1 MNIKFLS
8 TLQTEKGIAIALNII
23 PILITKSVLAQS
35 PPSGVTLPPDT
46 PEILERTLPQP
57 PQFPQT
63 PPPQLPS
70 PAPRLEVPPTPSP
83 EIPTPTGDRFLVN
96 KIEVLGS
103 TVLQDEITALTEAFA
118 NREVTFEDLI
128 QLRTDITQLYI
139 NNGYVTSGA
148 FLPVNQDITR
158 GVVTIQVVEGELER
172 IDISGLQRLRSEYVR
187 SRLEIATKPPVNQQR
202 LERALQLLQ
211 IDPLIRQV
219 NAELTAGSTAGRNI
233 LQVSLQEAPPFTAGL
248 TTDNRQSPSIG
259 SLQGSVFATHNNLLG
274 FGDRLSAEYGITE
287 GLDIYD
293 INYTIPVNASNSTLG
308 LRYGNSNSRIIEDP
322 FRDFDIKS
330 DTRTF
335 SVSFRQPISQT
346 PTNEFGLSLVFDLRR
361 SRTFLL
367 DETFSFTEGPDN
379 GESRVS
385 VVRFAQDWVDRG
397 TTRVLAARSQ
407 FSFGIDAFDATI
419 NNTGTDG
426 RFFSWLGQFQW
437 VQQLSPRILLLSRLD
452 VQLTPD
458 SLLSLER
465 FGLGG
470 VDTVRG
476 YRQNEIVAD
485 NAILGSVEVRFPLTS
500 DPNILQI
507 APFIDLGT
515 AWNNRFPDPDP
526 TTLAGLG
533 LGLRW
538 LVSPNLAL
546 RLDYGVPLI
555 SIDDRGNSLQDQ
567 GLYFSLRYQP
577 F

>member
-1 MNIKFLS
+1 MNINLG
-8 TLQTEKGIAIALNII
+8 TLQTEKGIVIALSII
-23 PILITKSVLAQS
+23 PILITKSVSAQS

-46 PEILERTLPQP
+46 PETIERTIPQP
-57 PQFPQT
+57 SPLPQT
-63 PPPQLPS
+63 PPPQLPA
-70 PAPRLEVPPTPSP
+70 PVPRLEVPPTPSP
-83 EIPTPTGDRFLVN
+83 EVPPPTDDRFVV
-96 KIEVLGS
+96 KQVEVLGS
-103 TVLQDEITALTEAFA
+103 TVLQNEITELTEAFT

-128 QLRTDITQLYI
+128 KLRTDITQLYI

-148 FLPVNQDITR
+148 FLPVNQDITS
-158 GVVTIQVVEGELER
+158 GTVTIQVVEGELER
-172 IDISGLQRLRSEYVR
+172 IDIDGLQRLRSEYVR

-219 NAELTAGSTAGRNI
+219 NAELTAGSTAGRNV

-248 TTDNRQSPSIG
+248 TTDNRQSSSIG
-259 SLQGSVFATHNNLLG
+259 SLQASVFATHNNLLG

-287 GLDIYD
+287 GLNIYD
-293 INYTIPVNASNSTLG
+293 INYVFPVDASNATLTV
-308 LRYGNSNSRIIEDP
+308 RYGNSDSRIIEDD
-322 FRDFDIKS
+322 FREFNITS
-330 DTRTF
+330 DTRTL
-335 SVSFRQPISQT
+335 SLSFRQPISQT
-346 PTNEFGLSLVFDLRR
+346 PTSEFGLSLAFDLRR
-361 SRTFLL
+361 SRTFL
-367 DETFSFTEGPDN
+367 DGRSFSFTEGPDN

-385 VVRFAQDWVDRG
+385 VVRFTQDWVDRG

-419 NNTGTDG
+419 NDTGTDG

-437 VQQLSPRILLLSRLD
+437 VQQLSPRIVLLSRID
-452 VQLTPD
+452 AQLTPD

-476 YRQNEIVAD
+476 YGQNEIVAD

-500 DPNILQI
+500 DPNRLQI
-507 APFIDLGT
+507 APFFELGT
-515 AWNNRFPDPDP
+515 AWNNRFPNPDP

-538 LVSPNLAL
+538 LVSPSLAL
-546 RLDYGVPLI
+546 RLDYGIPLI
-555 SIDDRGNSLQDQ
+555 AVHNQGNSLQDN
-567 GLYFSLRYQP
+567 GFYFSLRYQP

>member
-1 MNIKFLS
+1 MNINILS
-8 TLQTEKGIAIALNII
+8 TLQTEKGIAIALSII
-23 PILITKSVLAQS
+23 PILITKSVSAQS

-46 PEILERTLPQP
+46 PETIERTLPQP
-57 PQFPQT
+57 PQPPQT
-63 PPPQLPS
+63 PPQLQLP
-70 PAPRLEVPPTPSP
+70 APTLEVPPTPSP
-83 EIPTPTGDRFLVN
+83 ETPPITGDRFLVN
-96 KIEVLGS
+96 KVEVLGS
-103 TVLQDEITALTEAFA
+103 TVLQDEIAELTEAFT

-148 FLPVNQDITR
+148 FLPVNQDITS
-158 GVVTIQVVEGELER
+158 GIVTIQVVEGELER
-172 IDISGLQRLRSEYVR
+172 IDITGLQRLRSEYVR
-187 SRLEIATKPPVNQQR
+187 SRLENASKTPVNQQR

-219 NAELTAGSTAGRNI
+219 NAELTAGSTAGRNV
-233 LQVSLQEAPPFTAGL
+233 LQVSLQENPPFTAGL
-248 TTDNRQSPSIG
+248 NTDNRQSPSIG

-274 FGDRLSAEYGITE
+274 FGDRLSAEYGVTE

-293 INYTIPVNASNSTLG
+293 INYAIPVNARNGTLG
-308 LRYGNSNSRIIEDP
+308 LRYGNSDSRIIEDP

-330 DTRTF
+330 DTRTL
-335 SVSFRQPISQT
+335 SLSFRQPVSQS
-346 PTNEFGLSLVFDLRR
+346 PTNEFGLSLAFDLRR

-367 DETFSFTEGPDN
+367 GEPFSFNEGPDN

-419 NNTGTDG
+419 NNTDTDG

-437 VQQLSPRILLLSRLD
+437 VQQLSPRIILLSRVD
-452 VQLTPD
+452 AQLTPD

-470 VDTVRG
+470 IDTIRG

-485 NAILGSVEVRFPLTS
+485 NAILGSVEVRIPLTFN
-500 DPNILQI
+500 PNILQI
-507 APFIDLGT
+507 APFIEIGT
-515 AWNNRFPDPDP
+515 AWNNRFPNPDP
-526 TTLAGLG
+526 ATLAGLG

-538 LVSPNLAL
+538 LISPNLAL

-555 SIDDRGNSLQDQ
+555 AVTNRGNSLQDN

>member
-1 MNIKFLS
+1 MNINLG
-8 TLQTEKGIAIALNII
+8 TLQTEKGIAIALSII
-23 PILITKSVLAQS
+23 PILITKSVSAQS

-46 PEILERTLPQP
+46 PETIERTIPQP
-57 PQFPQT
+57 SPLPQT
-63 PPPQLPS
+63 PPPQLPA
-70 PAPRLEVPPTPSP
+70 PIPRLEVPPTPSP
-83 EIPTPTGDRFLVN
+83 EVPPPTDDRFVV
-96 KIEVLGS
+96 KQVEVLGS
-103 TVLQDEITALTEAFA
+103 TVLQNEITELTEAFT

-128 QLRTDITQLYI
+128 KLRTDITQLYI

-148 FLPVNQDITR
+148 FLPVNQDITS

-172 IDISGLQRLRSEYVR
+172 INIDGLQRLRSEYVR

-219 NAELTAGSTAGRNI
+219 NAELTAGSTAGRNV

-248 TTDNRQSPSIG
+248 TTDNRQSSSIG
-259 SLQGSVFATHNNLLG
+259 SLQASVFATHNNLLG

-287 GLDIYD
+287 GLNIYD
-293 INYTIPVNASNSTLG
+293 INYVFPVDASNATLTV
-308 LRYGNSNSRIIEDP
+308 RYGNSDSRIIEDD
-322 FRDFDIKS
+322 FREFNITS
-330 DTRTF
+330 DTRTL
-335 SVSFRQPISQT
+335 SLSFRQPISQT
-346 PTNEFGLSLVFDLRR
+346 PTSEFGLSLAFDLRR
-361 SRTFLL
+361 SRTFL
-367 DETFSFTEGPDN
+367 DGRSFSFTEGPDN

-385 VVRFAQDWVDRG
+385 VVRFTQDWVDRG

-419 NNTGTDG
+419 NDTGTDG

-437 VQQLSPRILLLSRLD
+437 VQQLSPRIVLLSRID
-452 VQLTPD
+452 AQLTPD

-476 YRQNEIVAD
+476 YGQNEIVAD

-500 DPNILQI
+500 DPNRLQI
-507 APFIDLGT
+507 APFFELGT
-515 AWNNRFPDPDP
+515 AWNNRFPNPDP

-538 LVSPNLAL
+538 LVSPSLAL
-546 RLDYGVPLI
+546 RLDYGIPLI
-555 SIDDRGNSLQDQ
+555 AVHNQGNSLQDN
-567 GLYFSLRYQP
+567 GFYFSLRYQP

>member
-1 MNIKFLS
+1 MNINILS
-8 TLQTEKGIAIALNII
+8 TIQTEKKIAIALSIL

-35 PPSGVTLPPDT
+35 PPPGTTLPPDT
-46 PEILERTLPQP
+46 PETIERTIPQP
-57 PQFPQT
+57 PQLPQS

-70 PAPRLEVPPTPSP
+70 PAPRLEVPPTPLP
-83 EIPTPTGDRFLVN
+83 EVPPPTGDRFVVN
-96 KIEVLGS
+96 KVEVLGS
-103 TVLQDEITALTEAFA
+103 TVLQDEIAELTQAFT

-128 QLRTDITQLYI
+128 QLRTNITQLYI
-139 NNGYVTSGA
+139 DNGYVTSGA
-148 FLPVNQDITR
+148 FLPVNQDVTSGI
-158 GVVTIQVVEGELER
+158 VTIQVVEGELER
-172 IDISGLQRLRSEYVR
+172 INVDGLQRLRSEYVR
-187 SRLEIATKPPVNQQR
+187 SRLELATKPPVNQQR

-211 IDPLIRQV
+211 IEPLIRQV
-219 NAELTAGSTAGRNI
+219 NAELTAGSTAGRNV
-233 LQVSLQEAPPFTAGL
+233 LQVSLQENPPFTAGL
-248 TTDNRQSPSIG
+248 NTDNRQSSSIG

-287 GLDIYD
+287 GLNIYD
-293 INYTIPVNASNSTLG
+293 INYAIPVNARNGTLA
-308 LRYGNSNSRIIEDP
+308 LRYGNSDSRIIEDR
-322 FRDFDIKS
+322 FRNLDIKS
-330 DTRTF
+330 DTRTL
-335 SVSFRQPISQT
+335 SLSFRQPVSQT
-346 PTNEFGLSLVFDLRR
+346 PTNEFALSLAFDLRR
-361 SRTFLL
+361 SRTFL
-367 DETFSFTEGPDN
+367 EGEPFSFNEGPDN

-437 VQQLSPRILLLSRLD
+437 VQQLSPRVLILSRLD
-452 VQLTPD
+452 AQLTPD

-470 VDTVRG
+470 VDTIRG

-485 NAILGSVEVRFPLTS
+485 NAILGSVEVRVPLTS

-507 APFIDLGT
+507 APFVEVGT
-515 AWNNRFPDPDP
+515 AWNNRFPNPAP
-526 TTLAGLG
+526 ATLAGLG
-533 LGLRW
+533 LGFRW

-546 RLDYGVPLI
+546 RLDYGIPLI
-555 SIDDRGNSLQDQ
+555 SVANRGNSLQDQ
-567 GLYFSLRYQP
+567 GFYFSLRYQP

>member
-1 MNIKFLS
+1 MNINILS
-8 TLQTEKGIAIALNII
+8 TLQTEKGIAIALSII
-23 PILITKSVLAQS
+23 PIFISKSVLAQS
-35 PPSGVTLPPDT
+35 PPPGFTLPPDT
-46 PEILERTLPQP
+46 PETIERTIPQP
-57 PQFPQT
+57 PQPPQT
-63 PPPQLPS
+63 PPELPS

-83 EIPTPTGDRFLVN
+83 ETPPPIGDRFLV
-96 KIEVLGS
+96 KQVEVLGS
-103 TVLQDEITALTEAFA
+103 TVLQDEIAELTEAFT

-139 NNGYVTSGA
+139 DNGYVTSGA
-148 FLPVNQDITR
+148 FLPVNQDITN
-158 GVVTIQVVEGELER
+158 GIVTIQVVEGELER

-219 NAELTAGSTAGRNI
+219 NAELTAGSTAGRNV

-259 SLQGSVFATHNNLLG
+259 SFQGSVFATHNNLLG

-293 INYTIPVNASNSTLG
+293 INYAIPVNASNGTLG
-308 LRYGNSNSRIIEDP
+308 LRYGNSDSRIIEDP

-330 DTRTF
+330 DTRTL
-335 SVSFRQPISQT
+335 SLSFRQPISQS
-346 PTNEFGLSLVFDLRR
+346 PSNEFALSLAFDLRR

-367 DETFSFTEGPDN
+367 DEPFSFNEGPDN

-452 VQLTPD
+452 AQLTPD

-470 VDTVRG
+470 VDTIRG

-485 NAILGSVEVRFPLTS
+485 NAILGSVEVRVPLTS

-507 APFIDLGT
+507 APFIEIGT
-515 AWNNRFPDPDP
+515 AWNNRFPNPDP
-526 TTLAGLG
+526 ATLAGLG

-546 RLDYGVPLI
+546 RLDYGIPLI
-555 SIDDRGNSLQDQ
+555 PVANRGDSLQDQ
-567 GLYFSLRYQP
+567 GFYFSLRYQP

>member
-1 MNIKFLS
+1 MNIDILGK
-8 TLQTEKGIAIALNII
+8 LQTEKGIAIALSII

-46 PEILERTLPQP
+46 PETIERTIPQP
-57 PQFPQT
+57 PQPPQT
-63 PPPQLPS
+63 PPELPS

-83 EIPTPTGDRFLVN
+83 ETPPPIGDRFVVN
-96 KIEVLGS
+96 KVEVLGS
-103 TVLQDEITALTEAFA
+103 TVLQDEIAELTQAFT

-148 FLPVNQDITR
+148 FLPVNQDITS
-158 GVVTIQVVEGELER
+158 GIVTIQVVEGELER
-172 IDISGLQRLRSEYVR
+172 INVDGLQRLRSEYVR
-187 SRLEIATKPPVNQQR
+187 SRLELATKTPVNQQR
-202 LERALQLLQ
+202 LERVLQLLQ

-219 NAELTAGSTAGRNI
+219 NAELTAGSTAGRNV
-233 LQVSLQEAPPFTAGL
+233 LQVSLQENPPFTAGL
-248 TTDNRQSPSIG
+248 NTDNRQSPSIG

-287 GLDIYD
+287 GLNIYD
-293 INYTIPVNASNSTLG
+293 INYTIPVNASNGTLA
-308 LRYGNSNSRIIEDP
+308 LRYGNSDSRIIEDP

-330 DTRTF
+330 DTRTL
-335 SVSFRQPISQT
+335 SLSFRQPVSQT
-346 PTNEFGLSLVFDLRR
+346 PTNEFGLSLAFDLRR

-367 DETFSFTEGPDN
+367 GEPFSFNEGPDN

-385 VVRFAQDWVDRG
+385 VIRFAQDWVDRG

-419 NNTGTDG
+419 NDTGTDG
-426 RFFSWLGQFQW
+426 QFFSWLGQFQW
-437 VQQLSPRILLLSRLD
+437 VQQLSTRIVLLSRID
-452 VQLTPD
+452 AQLTPD

-476 YRQNEIVAD
+476 YGQNQIVAD

-500 DPNILQI
+500 DPNRLQI
-507 APFIDLGT
+507 APFVEIGT
-515 AWNNRFPDPDP
+515 AWNNRFPNPDP
-526 TTLAGLG
+526 ATLAGLG
-533 LGLRW
+533 VGLHW
-538 LVSPNLAL
+538 LVSPSLAL
-546 RLDYGVPLI
+546 RLDYGIPLI
-555 SIDDRGNSLQDQ
+555 AVTNQGNSLQDN
-567 GLYFSLRYQP
+567 GFYFSLRYQP

>member
-1 MNIKFLS
+1 MNINILS
-8 TLQTEKGIAIALNII
+8 TPQTEKGIAIALSIV

-35 PPSGVTLPPDT
+35 APSGVTLPPDT
-46 PEILERTLPQP
+46 PETIERTIPQP
-57 PQFPQT
+57 PQPPQT
-63 PPPQLPS
+63 PPELPS

-83 EIPTPTGDRFLVN
+83 ETPPLIGDRFLVN
-96 KIEVLGS
+96 RVEVLGS
-103 TVLQDEITALTEAFA
+103 TVLQDEIAELTEAFA

-139 NNGYVTSGA
+139 DNGYVTSGA
-148 FLPVNQDITR
+148 FLPVNQDITS

-172 IDISGLQRLRSEYVR
+172 IDIDGLQRLRSEYVR
-187 SRLEIATKPPVNQQR
+187 SRLENASKTPVNQQR

-219 NAELTAGSTAGRNI
+219 NAELTAGSTAGRNV

-248 TTDNRQSPSIG
+248 TTDNRQSSSIG

-274 FGDRLSAEYGITE
+274 FGDRLSAEYGVTE

-293 INYTIPVNASNSTLG
+293 INYAIPVNARNGTLG
-308 LRYGNSNSRIIEDP
+308 LRYGNSDSRIIEDP

-330 DTRTF
+330 DTRTL
-335 SVSFRQPISQT
+335 SLSFRQPVSQT
-346 PTNEFGLSLVFDLRR
+346 PTNEFGLSLAFDLRR
-361 SRTFLL
+361 SRTFL
-367 DETFSFTEGPDN
+367 EGEPFSFNEGPDN

-419 NNTGTDG
+419 NDTGTDG

-437 VQQLSPRILLLSRLD
+437 VQQLSPRIVLLSRID
-452 VQLTPD
+452 AQLTPD

-476 YRQNEIVAD
+476 YGQNEIVAD

-500 DPNILQI
+500 DPNRLQI
-507 APFIDLGT
+507 APFFELGT
-515 AWNNRFPDPDP
+515 AWNNRFPNPDP

-538 LVSPNLAL
+538 LVSPSLAL
-546 RLDYGVPLI
+546 RLDYGIPLI
-555 SIDDRGNSLQDQ
+555 AVHNQGNSLQDN
-567 GLYFSLRYQP
+567 GFYFSLRYQP